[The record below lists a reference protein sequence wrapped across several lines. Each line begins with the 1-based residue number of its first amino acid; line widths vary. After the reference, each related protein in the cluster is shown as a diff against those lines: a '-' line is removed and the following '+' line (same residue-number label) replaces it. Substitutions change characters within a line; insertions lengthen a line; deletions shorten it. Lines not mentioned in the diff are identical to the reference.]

1 MCGYHITFQPFS
13 ASRKR
18 IRARS
23 QVPNIDLYV
32 WAATAKLSLKFYL
45 PRSFHLF
52 VDYFF
57 IRSDWAAEE
66 LLEFRLDDR
75 ILFI

>member
-1 MCGYHITFQPFS
+1 M
-13 ASRKR
+13 
-18 IRARS
+18 ARS

-57 IRSDWAAEE
+57 IRSDWASEE

-75 ILFI
+75 VLFI